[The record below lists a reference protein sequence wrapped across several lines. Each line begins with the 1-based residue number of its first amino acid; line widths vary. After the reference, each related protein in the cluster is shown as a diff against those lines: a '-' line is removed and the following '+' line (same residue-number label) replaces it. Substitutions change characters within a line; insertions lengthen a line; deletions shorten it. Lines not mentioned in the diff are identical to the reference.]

1 MKLMK
6 TILST
11 NHNRTDA
18 AVTYFIDVS
27 LGDLDTQPGACL
39 HLDTGRA
46 HHTSV
51 SFVGAT
57 LRSNAIYFS

>member
-27 LGDLDTQPGACL
+27 VGDLFIKAIRSLVRVCTWI
-39 HLDTGRA
+39 LDE
-46 HHTSV
+46 
-51 SFVGAT
+51 
-57 LRSNAIYFS
+57 LII